1 MKVFVRPGGKTPAV
15 LGFYPDDSD
24 VPNDAYGSG
33 VEVLTLPQDAIKYEE
48 REDGKRFP
56 TLVTN
61 WRERV
66 EKAGLYSL
74 AAKVAALHDL
84 FEYLVKHGTDT
95 AKWPARAKDRLAQI
109 EKTWKP

>member
-1 MKVFVRPGGKTPAV
+1 MKVFVRPGKTPAV

-33 VEVLTLPQDAIKYEE
+33 VEVLSVPQDAIKFEP
-48 REDGKRFP
+48 REDGKMFP
-56 TLVTN
+56 VLQAN

-74 AAKVAALHDL
+74 AGKVAALHDL
-84 FEYLVKHGTDT
+84 FDYLVKHGTDT
-95 AKWPARAKDRLAQI
+95 SKWPARAKERLTQI
-109 EKTWKP
+109 EKMWKS